1 MTCPEFHKQNSS
13 TNLNTYNKENF
24 LSQRDNTIISS
35 YDSSNKNNED
45 ILQYSRTTEDTIND
59 KRKDENCNSLSINIK
74 QFKRKNFIP
83 KSILINKIDSQ
94 SFNQCIT
101 NNNMQYS
108 HKEKPNAENLIFQ

>member
-1 MTCPEFHKQNSS
+1 MTCPEFHKENSS
-13 TNLNTYNKENF
+13 TNLNTYNKENY
-24 LSQRDNTIISS
+24 TVISL

-45 ILQYSRTTEDTIND
+45 ILQYSRTTEDTINN
-59 KRKDENCNSLSINIK
+59 KCKDENCNSLSINIK